1 MTPDDLQAELEQG
14 RLRPAYLFAG
24 AEPLLRDDCLS
35 ALRRVVV
42 EEGAADF
49 NLDRFRGDQVK
60 PSVLEDAL
68 KTLPVMAERRLV
80 VLEDPESRR
89 GAALGDALAAL
100 VPTLESGGST
110 VLAVRS
116 AKADKRSRWVK
127 ALADG
132 FVDCDPPKKS
142 RDIAAF
148 VRVEADRQGLTLE
161 RGAAEALAERVGPQ
175 LLLLRQEI
183 AKLGLLA
190 GADGKITRAHVGAG
204 TPQVAEEPIWD
215 LTDAIG
221 EGRTAD
227 AVALLTRLSSA
238 GAPAPVILGSLVSH
252 FRRLMRAGHGGNVA
266 GPPFVRKK
274 LESQARRYGARR
286 LRSCLDAIHETDLA
300 IKGAGALRPEL
311 ALERLVLAL
320 AT

>member
-1 MTPDDLQAELEQG
+1 MTPEDLQTELARG
-14 RLRPAYLFAG
+14 VVRPAYLLAG
-24 AEPLLRDDCLS
+24 AEPLLRDDCLRVLRA
-35 ALRRVVV
+35 ALLD
-42 EEGAADF
+42 ESAADF
-49 NLDRFRGDQVK
+49 NLDRLSGDQLK
-60 PSVLEDAL
+60 PAVLEDAL

-80 VLEDPESRR
+80 ILEDPEARR
-89 GAALGDALAAL
+89 GAALGNALAEL
-100 VPTLESGGST
+100 VPTLSEGGST
-110 VLAVRS
+110 VLVVRS

-127 ALADG
+127 AMAAG
-132 FVDCDPPKKS
+132 YVDCDPPRRS
-142 RDIAAF
+142 REVAAF
-148 VRVEADRQGLTLE
+148 VRGEAERQGLSLE
-161 RGAAEALAERVGPQ
+161 RGAAEALAERIGPQ

-190 GADGKITRAHVGAG
+190 GPDAKVTRAHVGAG
-204 TPQVAEEPIWD
+204 TPQLAEEPIWD

-227 AVALLTRLSSA
+227 AVALLMRLCSA
-238 GAPAPVILGSLVSH
+238 GAPAPVVLGSLVSH
-252 FRRLMRAGHGGNVA
+252 FRKLLRAGHGGEVP

-274 LESQARRYGARR
+274 LQSQARRYGARR

-320 AT
+320 AS